1 MEIISER
8 ESLVCCFLLLLLLLA
23 QLKVPSISGS
33 SSVISSNG
41 VVLTCLVQLVCLQSD
56 TQSLSPRQAG
66 LAEPEPEPEPR

>member
-1 MEIISER
+1 MGIISEC
-8 ESLVCCFLLLLLLLA
+8 SLACVAFCFLLLLLA
-23 QLKVPSISGS
+23 QFKVPSIS
-33 SSVISSNG
+33 SVISGNG